1 MRKQTDLEKKLIEL
15 GLRLSYKTYTG
26 KHSEYV
32 KEYVYEGVM
41 EIPYHGVGT
50 AITLKVV
57 IDPTRK
63 LILDIRNYEDLNIND
78 LRDMVDK
85 LEQCERTITDT
96 WKVVMEQRE
105 Q

>member
-41 EIPYHGVGT
+41 EIPWKGVYS
-50 AITLKVV
+50 AITIKVV

-63 LILDIRNYEDLNIND
+63 EILDIRNFEDISLNY
-78 LRDMVDK
+78 LREMVDK
-85 LEQCERTITDT
+85 LEQCERTITDL
-96 WKVVMEQRE
+96 WHLNMEQRE